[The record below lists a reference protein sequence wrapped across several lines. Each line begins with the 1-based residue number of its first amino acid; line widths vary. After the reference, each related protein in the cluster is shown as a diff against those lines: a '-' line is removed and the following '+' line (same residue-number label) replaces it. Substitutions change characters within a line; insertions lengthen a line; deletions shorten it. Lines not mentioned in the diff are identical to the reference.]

1 MLHQDGS
8 GMKVG
13 RWTHR
18 IAKGASR
25 AAPEWGVPI
34 ALVLVMVLLQSAGSL
49 AFELLVYERELI
61 GHQHQWWRLWS
72 GHWVHWSAYHLAL
85 NVGGLLVW
93 VLLCPM
99 RWTPWRWLGIVA
111 FLSAMVSLWL
121 YANQPQM
128 TRYAGFSG
136 VLHGLFLLG
145 LVPHALRRD
154 LIAGLCLLYLVG
166 KIVWEQVFGVPLSDA
181 ERIGAAVATDA
192 HLAGAIGAL
201 LLLAWAYYQQQ
212 RAAVTRV

>member
-1 MLHQDGS
+1 
-8 GMKVG
+8 MKVG
-13 RWTHR
+13 RWTQR
-18 IAKGASR
+18 IAKGASQ
-25 AAPEWGVPI
+25 AAPEWGGAL
-34 ALVLVMVLLQSAGSL
+34 ALVLFMAVLYLAGSP
-49 AFELLVYERELI
+49 AFDLLVYDRELI
-61 GHQHQWWRLWS
+61 GQQHQWWRLLS

-93 VLLCPM
+93 ALLCPM
-99 RWTPWRWLGIVA
+99 HWSAWRWFGILA
-111 FLSAMVSLWL
+111 FLSLMVSLWL

-166 KIVWEQVFGVPLSDA
+166 KVLWEQAFGASLSDA
-181 ERIGAAVATDA
+181 ARIGAAVATDA
-192 HLAGAIGAL
+192 HLAGAIGAVL
-201 LLLAWAYYQQQ
+201 LLVWGHYQQRR
-212 RAAVTRV
+212 RAFGRA